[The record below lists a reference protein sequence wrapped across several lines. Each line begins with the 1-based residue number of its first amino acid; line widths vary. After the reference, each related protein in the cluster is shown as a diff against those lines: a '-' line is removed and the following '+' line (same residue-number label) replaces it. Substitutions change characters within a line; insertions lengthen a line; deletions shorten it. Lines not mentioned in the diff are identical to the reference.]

1 MQQAAAPG
9 FSSSPRRLWHAT
21 KYWRAAWVADREE
34 LDRALSRAPAYI
46 VVEGTEAL
54 RAYAA
59 GLAYRCGQEAAWLE
73 SKAASAD
80 ETPTYVAVPA
90 LGRIRDGYRQRGEQ
104 KGHHPEQH
112 RPAGHRR
119 RKLEAGM
126 GAVLAACVGLLAAL
140 AVEWLAWPTAGLEL
154 VRRPHQAMPPAL
166 PDVTALPTHAP
177 LPPPLSTGHL
187 LGQMA
192 VPALGA
198 LAAGALVILLV
209 LAVGPGR
216 QRRVSW
222 RVDYRVQGLLVIA
235 RVRTQV
241 T

>member
-1 MQQAAAPG
+1 MQHAAASG
-9 FSSSPRRLWHAT
+9 FPSSPRGLWLAA
-21 KYWRAAWVADREE
+21 KYWRATWVDDREQ

-59 GLAYRCGQEAAWLE
+59 GLGYRCGQEAAWLE

-80 ETPTYVAVPA
+80 ETPTYVEVPA
-90 LGRIRDGYRQRGEQ
+90 LGRIRDGYRQRGV
-104 KGHHPEQH
+104 PERH
-112 RPAGHRR
+112 RPAGRRR
-119 RKLEAGM
+119 RKLEAGT

-154 VRRPHQAMPPAL
+154 IRRPHQAMPPAL
-166 PDVTALPTHAP
+166 PDITTLPTHAP
-177 LPPPLSTGHL
+177 WPPPLSAGQS
-187 LGQMA
+187 LGQVA